1 MPVTL
6 GAQPRAPLTRR
17 RTTTAPQSAAWL
29 DAARLVR
36 RTGFGATGTQ
46 VDAALRLGT
55 DGYVM
60 AALQADPTKDPGAI
74 ATPPPEF
81 ENIRLPGKDADPDLR
96 KAARKQLRA
105 QLKTLVGWWIGRMA
119 TVEQPMLEKL
129 TFCWHNHFATSAAKV
144 RSAPLM
150 LRQNQT
156 LRAHA
161 LGDFHA
167 LAQVMLVDP
176 AMLRW
181 LDGNKNVEGSPN
193 ENLSREFMELFA
205 LGHGNGYTEADVR
218 EGARALTGWTY
229 RKDGT
234 VRLRRDKHDST
245 SKTVLGITGNLD
257 QNDFCDAVL
266 GQPAAAS
273 YVAGRL
279 YGQLVAMHPS
289 AQRAAELGEILRAD
303 WDVAATVRAMLTAE
317 DFSANRNALVV
328 TPVEWLIG
336 AVRALRVPLDR
347 PPIMTRLAMVLKQL
361 GQLPFYPPSVGGWPP
376 GPAWLSTAAAE
387 IRMRTAQS
395 LVKAGS
401 IDAIRSAGTADR
413 IDATAYLLGV
423 GAFSARSIKV
433 LADHRDDPA
442 RLVTVALSSPEYLTS

>member
-1 MPVTL
+1 MPAML
-6 GAQPRAPLTRR
+6 GAQLSAPLR
-17 RTTTAPQSAAWL
+17 RTALSTQSTEWL
-29 DAARLVR
+29 AAARLVR
-36 RTGFGATGTQ
+36 RTGFGATGGE
-46 VDAALRLGT
+46 VDAALKLGR
-55 DGYVM
+55 DGYLI
-60 AALQADPTKDPGAI
+60 AALQADPTKDPGAM
-74 ATPPPEF
+74 ATPVPAF
-81 ENIRLPGKDADPDLR
+81 EAVTAPGTNADADAK
-96 KAARKQLRA
+96 KAAKQQLRA
-105 QLKTLVGWWIGRMA
+105 QRKTLVGWWIGRMA
-119 TVEQPMLEKL
+119 GVEQPLTEKL

-156 LRAHA
+156 LRGHA

-167 LAQVMLVDP
+167 LAQAILVDP

-181 LDGNKNVEGSPN
+181 LDGNKNVEGSAN

-205 LGHGNGYTEADVR
+205 LGHGNGYTENDVR

-229 RKDGT
+229 RQDGT
-234 VRLRRDKHDST
+234 VRLRQNKHDSA
-245 SKTVLGITGNLD
+245 SKTVLGVTGDLD
-257 QNDFCDAVL
+257 QNGFCDAVL
-266 GQPAAAS
+266 AQPAAAP

-279 YGQLVAMHPS
+279 YGQLVAMAPTTAR
-289 AQRAAELGEILRAD
+289 AQQLGDVLRAE
-303 WDVAATVRAMLTAE
+303 WNIAATVRTMLTGE

-336 AVRALRVPLDR
+336 ALRALAVPLDK
-347 PPIMTRLAMVLKQL
+347 PQTMTRLAMVLRQL

-387 IRMRTAQS
+387 IRMRTAQT

-401 IDAIRSAGTADR
+401 IESVRSAGRSDR

-423 GAFSARSIKV
+423 GAFSDRSAKV
-433 LADHRDDPA
+433 LADQLDDPA
-442 RLVTVALSSPEYLTS
+442 RLVTLALSTPEYLTN